1 MVDENKLCVFTGYG
15 DLDEAAVADHLS
27 HIIQF
32 PTIADRDLEAMD
44 IGPFLG
50 LRGYLEKTYPLVH
63 QNCEREII
71 AGASMLYRWPGSGK
85 GGKKPILLMA
95 HQDVVPVTPGTEEDW
110 QHPAFDGVIADGHV
124 WGRGCHRYEKY
135 AVRRV

>member
-71 AGASMLYRWPGSGK
+71 AGASMVAAAFFRVWQRIRSALSF
-85 GGKKPILLMA
+85 ILSTLVGPSDAA
-95 HQDVVPVTPGTEEDW
+95 HIMSQRTPSDDMPVVRSYITFSTPPLTG
-110 QHPAFDGVIADGHV
+110 
-124 WGRGCHRYEKY
+124 
-135 AVRRV
+135 